1 MIFQEFK
8 DNHGAFTF
16 LVVSFQSSDFL
27 DTKSRIRL
35 SVMIAKFYPF
45 VCHSVPYSHYE
56 LQFRFVMKLKF
67 EQPKNSGEMSSITLK
82 VSWKVKE
89 FVSDSSGD
97 PARKLGCIFK
107 MIKWNYSHPHCHI
120 HFRPVGAGGIGG
132 CSPHF
137 FVSV

>member
-56 LQFRFVMKLKF
+56 LQFRFAMKLEF
-67 EQPKNSGEMSSITLK
+67 EQPKNSGELSSITLK

-89 FVSDSSGD
+89 FVSEIIMEKYHGKS
-97 PARKLGCIFK
+97 RNLFLK
-107 MIKWNYSHPHCHI
+107 
-120 HFRPVGAGGIGG
+120 
-132 CSPHF
+132 
-137 FVSV
+137 